1 MLPEVL
7 NLVMH
12 EFTLLVQLSPLLE
25 LPDELLAKFF
35 EFVDSSLVLVD
46 PLL

>member
-1 MLPEVL
+1 MFPEVL
-7 NLVMH
+7 NLVVD

-25 LPDELLAKFF
+25 LSDELLAEFF

>member
-1 MLPEVL
+1 MFPEVL
-7 NLVMH
+7 DLVVD

-35 EFVDSSLVLVD
+35 KFVDHSLVLVD